1 MNSQQQPFL
10 DVSIFPSHA
19 RRTAIIAWTTI
30 PALKQAEF
38 YIYRKWDGGAEWE
51 LLNTTPAT
59 GTTYADTTFSLQT
72 KEQIPCYKILAIV
85 DGKEYISPEVALF
98 AKAGRKAFGIAQNII
113 RAKYLQARQDGLP
126 VLYYPARKNG
136 PMNASLDSVTG
147 QRLAAACSSSNSL
160 DPDDD
165 ADNDYG
171 TYYAG
176 GYYRPFITFIR
187 LMGAKLQRENRLDDG
202 IYDESVQQTTFLA
215 FPPVR
220 TGDMVVDVATDRR
233 WFVGESIKAELVKGI
248 IPVGYTAN
256 LTLQAHNHPC
266 YSVPI
271 PDNYSEMLRQ
281 LVWPII

>member
-1 MNSQQQPFL
+1 MEQQQSFL
-10 DVSIFPSHA
+10 DISIFPSHA
-19 RRTAIIAWTTI
+19 KRTAIVAWTTI

-51 LLNTTPAT
+51 LLNTSPAT
-59 GTTYADTTFSLQT
+59 GTTYADTTFAVRN
-72 KEQIPCYKILAIV
+72 KEQVPSYKILAIV
-85 DGKEYISPEVALF
+85 DGKEFVSPEVALF
-98 AKAGRKAFGIAQNII
+98 TKAGRKAFGIAHNII
-113 RAKYLQARQDGLP
+113 RAKYFQARQDGIP
-126 VLYYPARKNG
+126 VLYYPSRKNG
-136 PMNASLDSVTG
+136 PMNASLDAVTG
-147 QRLAAACSSSNSL
+147 QRVLAPCPQNNSTS
-160 DPDDD
+160 PDDD

-202 IYDESVQQTTFLA
+202 VYDESVQQTSFLA

-220 TGDMVVDVATDRR
+220 SGDMVVDVATDRR
-233 WFVGESIKAELVKGI
+233 WFVGESIRAEMVKGV

-266 YSVPI
+266 YTVPI
-271 PDNYSEMLRQ
+271 PNNYSEMLRQ
-281 LVWPII
+281 LVWPST